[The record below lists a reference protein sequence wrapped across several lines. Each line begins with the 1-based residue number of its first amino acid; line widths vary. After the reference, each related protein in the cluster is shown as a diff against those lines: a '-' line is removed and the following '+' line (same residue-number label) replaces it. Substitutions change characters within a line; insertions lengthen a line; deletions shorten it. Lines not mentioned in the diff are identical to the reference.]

1 MEVVSPCGRVSR
13 LRPPTGKEARI
24 TVMVSSQVLSPLS
37 RSSLDCF
44 VGLPRMCEA
53 LDQRQPL
60 DPVDERDRQTSIGGR
75 FVVVF
80 QSCVG
85 RSASSNPRKGQQTLE
100 TLKDRDRNRHLG
112 KQQGEMTG
120 RSTARSTGRSRV
132 EAWSAGEPV
141 FFYGAPDCRRHCGV
155 LRVGEV
161 NCRHCSDII
170 GRNGA
175 ISKVA
180 GWPRFELGGGD
191 AGSIA
196 NVSARRAFP
205 GCALR
210 PRSAPTGERRRLAL
224 RRVAARPARLPAT
237 VRLAAVSCLPAW

>member
-1 MEVVSPCGRVSR
+1 
-13 LRPPTGKEARI
+13 
-24 TVMVSSQVLSPLS
+24 
-37 RSSLDCF
+37 
-44 VGLPRMCEA
+44 MCEA

-191 AGSIA
+191 AAHRERQRPAGFPRMRSTPE
-196 NVSARRAFP
+196 VRAYWRAAQACP
-205 GCALR
+205 EEGGATACALAGDR
-210 PRSAPTGERRRLAL
+210 PPCGSVVLASMVTGARSA
-224 RRVAARPARLPAT
+224 AATERPARRGRAQAT
-237 VRLAAVSCLPAW
+237 PSWLGVFTASCCRLTLLTLC